1 MDAIVDHQDMNKTES
16 LTIRRATA
24 EDAVA
29 LHRLAA
35 LDSALPLTGDV
46 LLAEVDGEPWAAI
59 EIDGRRV
66 IADPFRPS
74 GDLVTLLHFRSE
86 RGVSALA
93 PRRPRFLPLPRTA

>member
-1 MDAIVDHQDMNKTES
+1 MNKTDS

-24 EDAVA
+24 EDSVA

-59 EIDGRRV
+59 ELDSRRA
-66 IADPFRPS
+66 IADPFRPTA
-74 GDLVTLLHFRSE
+74 DLVTLLRFRTE
-86 RGVSALA
+86 PRSAPA
-93 PRRPRFLPLPRTA
+93 PRRLGFLPLPRTA